1 MTVVS
6 VQHITFGRNTHP
18 VLLVQLLEVGDVD
31 AEVLIAR
38 EQNIRH
44 AELAQLVQEGA
55 GVLRESN
62 A

>member
-1 MTVVS
+1 MS
-6 VQHITFGRNTHP
+6 THAI
-18 VLLVQLLEVGDVD
+18 LLVQLLEVGDVD
-31 AEVLIAR
+31 AEVLLAR

-44 AELAQLVQEGA
+44 AELAQLVQKGA